1 MDVMIGFIAGIIA
14 GSEGNFQ
21 CYCVYI
27 VCIIRGIL
35 ARIITGFIAGI
46 VAGIIKTI
54 IEAILVV
61 IILGKSGHFLSI
73 NPGKCE

>member
-1 MDVMIGFIAGIIA
+1 MDVMICFIGVLLQGQRVIF
-14 GSEGNFQ
+14 S
-21 CYCVYI
+21 VI

-61 IILGKSGHFLSI
+61 IILGKKWTFSKYQSGYYY
-73 NPGKCE
+73 KRY